1 MKHTVK
7 IRALSNVLGLRHGD
21 VVDVIAT
28 PRVETLIRGGHLEW
42 VDEAGAKVEYVEAA
56 MDASEDADQPVP
68 TQSHNL
74 IKPTP
79 KVSTRKLRSV
89 KQSDDD

>member
-56 MDASEDADQPVP
+56 AEITEVFEDETPDE
-68 TQSHNL
+68 
-74 IKPTP
+74 KP
-79 KVSTRKLRSV
+79 KVSARKLRSV

>member
-42 VDEAGAKVEYVEAA
+42 VDEDGAKVEYVEAA
-56 MDASEDADQPVP
+56 PEITEVFEDETPDD
-68 TQSHNL
+68 
-74 IKPTP
+74 KP
-79 KVSTRKLRSV
+79 KVSARKLRSV